1 MTLPTAA
8 LLQAGR
14 LEQACPACGLREAA
28 GSYCTADGTPIGPAD
43 WRRGAS
49 RRAQGAASR
58 ARAHADPETG
68 ATALET
74 ANPEPLGLWSRSWG
88 EAVNA

>member
-1 MTLPTAA
+1 MILSTAA

-14 LEQACPACGLREAA
+14 LEQVCPACGLREAA
-28 GSYCTADGTPIGPAD
+28 GSYCSADAAPTGPAD

-68 ATALET
+68 ATALQT
-74 ANPEPLGLWSRSWG
+74 ASPAPLGLWSRSWR
-88 EAVNA
+88 EASHV